1 MVLLQVQAPWAS
13 RVRVI
18 FLPATF
24 GLPFSVQVIVWPDV
38 YAAHRSTILASRLL
52 AVRGQWQ
59 RGDGGVQHLL
69 ARDFEDLSPLL
80 GRLVLGSRDFR

>member
-1 MVLLQVQAPWAS
+1 MVTGS
-13 RVRVI
+13 
-18 FLPATF
+18 PATQQTANGTIF
-24 GLPFSVQVIVWPDV
+24 ITLEDETGAVQVIVWPDV